1 MYIVKKPFLALL
13 LSAFFFS
20 STAQPAVSDLVN
32 FFKNPKT
39 VKKMAVAGAASLGLS
54 LLYPHIGR
62 NAGDRCVMAFIA
74 TTLSGIGWLRNV
86 LTLRRLGTSGVID
99 ALGMSP
105 SERSD
110 EDSQALIS
118 YMKKY
123 KFPDEDALRSH
134 LKDQCEMFFAFALF
148 YWSQFCVGSYWLS
161 NVEHEEILRPS
172 IMLIIKILKSTMLF
186 LIQKRVF

>member
-62 NAGDRCVMAFIA
+62 NAGDRCVMAFI
-74 TTLSGIGWLRNV
+74 SN
-86 LTLRRLGTSGVID
+86 D
-99 ALGMSP
+99 A
-105 SERSD
+105 
-110 EDSQALIS
+110 
-118 YMKKY
+118 
-123 KFPDEDALRSH
+123 F
-134 LKDQCEMFFAFALF
+134 
-148 YWSQFCVGSYWLS
+148 WYWLAAQCFDITS
-161 NVEHEEILRPS
+161 FGYKWCH
-172 IMLIIKILKSTMLF
+172 
-186 LIQKRVF
+186 